1 MKNAKTKFWRQ
12 YRDRLSV
19 NKVELTFR
27 PDTNSIPFFFN
38 HQRRWDLVLILESL
52 YYKTYMM
59 RYIAQAL
66 FRFFATV
73 SLNLCNVLI
82 SNISSEKQQSLVSY
96 IPYKYGYVHGMHC
109 KVYEASDMHF
119 RVFGGK
125 D

>member
-1 MKNAKTKFWRQ
+1 
-12 YRDRLSV
+12 
-19 NKVELTFR
+19 
-27 PDTNSIPFFFN
+27 
-38 HQRRWDLVLILESL
+38 
-52 YYKTYMM
+52 MM

-66 FRFFATV
+66 FRFFLAVV

-82 SNISSEKQQSLVSY
+82 SNRSSRKQQSLVSY

>member
-1 MKNAKTKFWRQ
+1 M
-12 YRDRLSV
+12 
-19 NKVELTFR
+19 
-27 PDTNSIPFFFN
+27 
-38 HQRRWDLVLILESL
+38 
-52 YYKTYMM
+52 
-59 RYIAQAL
+59 
-66 FRFFATV
+66 V

-82 SNISSEKQQSLVSY
+82 SGKQQSLISY

>member
-1 MKNAKTKFWRQ
+1 
-12 YRDRLSV
+12 
-19 NKVELTFR
+19 
-27 PDTNSIPFFFN
+27 
-38 HQRRWDLVLILESL
+38 
-52 YYKTYMM
+52 M

-66 FRFFATV
+66 FRGFCSGFVETF
-73 SLNLCNVLI
+73 VLI
-82 SNISSEKQQSLVSY
+82 SNRSSGKQQFLVSY

>member
-1 MKNAKTKFWRQ
+1 
-12 YRDRLSV
+12 
-19 NKVELTFR
+19 
-27 PDTNSIPFFFN
+27 
-38 HQRRWDLVLILESL
+38 
-52 YYKTYMM
+52 MM

-66 FRFFATV
+66 FRVFFAVV

-82 SNISSEKQQSLVSY
+82 SNRSSRLGDSY
-96 IPYKYGYVHGMHC
+96 IPYKYGYVHGMYC

>member
-1 MKNAKTKFWRQ
+1 
-12 YRDRLSV
+12 
-19 NKVELTFR
+19 
-27 PDTNSIPFFFN
+27 
-38 HQRRWDLVLILESL
+38 
-52 YYKTYMM
+52 MM

-66 FRFFATV
+66 FRFFAVV

-82 SNISSEKQQSLVSY
+82 SNRSSGKQQSLDSY

-109 KVYEASDMHF
+109 KVYEASEMHF

>member
-1 MKNAKTKFWRQ
+1 MSLAQGNNTP
-12 YRDRLSV
+12 
-19 NKVELTFR
+19 TR
-27 PDTNSIPFFFN
+27 PRIEPGSPDP
-38 HQRRWDLVLILESL
+38 ESD
-52 YYKTYMM
+52 
-59 RYIAQAL
+59 AL
-66 FRFFATV
+66 RFFAVV

-82 SNISSEKQQSLVSY
+82 SNRSSGKQQSLVSY